1 MLKTIPMLDNRIPVI
16 RNEVAALE
24 AAKDVDGVVNMIGWT
39 PDLGKHD
46 DNLSGK
52 FAIIMES
59 AGE

>member
-1 MLKTIPMLDNRIPVI
+1 MRDDRDQVI

-24 AAKDVDGVVNMIGWT
+24 AAKGVDGVVNMLGWT

-46 DNLSGK
+46 DNLCGK
-52 FAIIMES
+52 FAIIMEP